1 MNIYLLN
8 VETVNIILLLDSQ
21 ISTDRTEYEWF
32 FSSESDI
39 RVFPVEKKKKSSQFI
54 LGEGYRKSTYS
65 EFSIRFLVIHSET

>member
-39 RVFPVEKKKKSSQFI
+39 RVFPVEKKKSSQFI

>member
-39 RVFPVEKKKKSSQFI
+39 RVFPVEKKKIQP
-54 LGEGYRKSTYS
+54 
-65 EFSIRFLVIHSET
+65 VHSW

>member
-39 RVFPVEKKKKSSQFI
+39 RVFPVEKKKKNPASS
-54 LGEGYRKSTYS
+54 
-65 EFSIRFLVIHSET
+65 FLVKATENQLTQNFQ

>member
-39 RVFPVEKKKKSSQFI
+39 RVFPVEKKKNPASS
-54 LGEGYRKSTYS
+54 
-65 EFSIRFLVIHSET
+65 FLVKATENQLTQNFQ